1 MKRKLFDF
9 LNFILLFSVLTAV
22 WWFLYFLKIWPSWVL
37 PSPGSVFA
45 KIWSGLIDFS
55 LFSGMFISLGRV
67 VFGFVLSF
75 IFGTFIGFLIS
86 KNFWLKKYFKPLV
99 LGLQTLPSICWLPL
113 ALLWFGLNEKAI
125 IFVIIMGTVLS
136 VTISVES
143 AIANISPNYIKAG
156 LILGANK
163 INLYKYIV
171 FPAILPSY
179 VNAAR
184 QGWSFAWRS
193 LMSGEM
199 LFITVG
205 LGQLLMLGRELNDMS
220 QVIAVMLII
229 IVVGAFFDQ
238 AVFAGIEKQIRL
250 KWGLTNR

>member
-9 LNFILLFSVLTAV
+9 LNFFILFTVLTAV
-22 WWFLYFLKIWPSWVL
+22 WWFLYLLKIWPSWVL
-37 PSPGSVFA
+37 PSPWSVFA
-45 KIWSGLIDFS
+45 KIFSGLADFS
-55 LFSGMFISLGRV
+55 LVSGMFISLGRV
-67 VFGFVLSF
+67 IFGFSLSF
-75 IFGTFIGFLIS
+75 IFGTLIGFLIS
-86 KNFWLKKYFKPLV
+86 KNIWLKTYFKPLI

-125 IFVIIMGTVLS
+125 IFVVIMGTVLS

-143 AIANISPNYIKAG
+143 AIANISSNYIKAG

-163 INLYKYIV
+163 INLYKYII

-179 VNAAR
+179 INAAR

-205 LGQLLMLGRELNDMS
+205 LGQLLMFGRELNDMS
-220 QVIAVMLII
+220 QVMAVMIVII
-229 IVVGAFFDQ
+229 IVGAFFDQ
-238 AVFAGIEKQIRL
+238 AIFAGIEKRIRL